1 MAMKRSAIAVLLAV
15 VLLGLLA
22 APALAAPTAP
32 PSYPPM
38 NVPVIVPPF
47 GDGVWIYG
55 TSLSM
60 SDISFYQATKRGRDF
75 KSIPLGSDVV
85 VCMGW
90 LGSVY
95 GQVANVPNVVDTTID
110 ITGPHGYQSHFDPAD
125 SAPYWTGAHAW
136 DEWWTEWLGGPPP
149 ELVNPACQA
158 GVFWNHL
165 YVPVDAFPAAGVYHL
180 SLTQVLM
187 QPGIDL
193 IPWMEDQSGPLH
205 LSSDFVDWSTEFD
218 FVVGK

>member
-1 MAMKRSAIAVLLAV
+1 MKRLMLTFALAVAVLGILASP
-15 VLLGLLA
+15 VLAG
-22 APALAAPTAP
+22 PTAP
-32 PSYPPM
+32 TSYPPTNIPIM
-38 NVPVIVPPF
+38 LPAF
-47 GDGVWIYG
+47 GDGVWG
-55 TSLSM
+55 FSPSLSV
-60 SDISFYQATKRGRDF
+60 SDISLYQACVRGRDF
-75 KSIPLGSDVV
+75 KPIPVGTGVI

-90 LGSVY
+90 LGSIY
-95 GQVANVPNVVDTTID
+95 GQVANVPHIVATTID
-110 ITGPHGYQSHFDPAD
+110 ITGPYGYHRHFEPAD
-125 SAPYWTGAHAW
+125 TAPYWTGVHAW

-149 ELVNPACQA
+149 ELINPACQA

-205 LSSDFVDWSTEFD
+205 LTSEFVDWGTEFD
-218 FVVGK
+218 FVVGR